1 MTSKLTTGYVQKLL
15 REMEGLLGCPIEVV
29 EDRDSRY
36 PAKIE
41 WARNYGR
48 ERHVVR
54 VNPTTCANGY
64 PIFAMLLSAKL
75 QLQRMPDGAYGVL
88 QAVSGREE
96 NERFAGDFRNDR
108 VGAAMIAQL
117 GARADSIV
125 TMLQN
130 GVIVQCSNQVL
141 EALMSDVVAKDYPEA
156 LDDMKA
162 YLAKAAVEGA
172 GKSYEELLAIYP
184 EFVVTPNR
192 LLNLFFAMKSGE
204 VCGKKLIDAYKPTP
218 EEIDR
223 ALDLYNYFRAERDEL
238 KAGGKIAGDVVRNF
252 LREMKVDRY
261 AHLVLLPIAPAG
273 TFQPRSD
280 DGLTPEQR
288 ESQRQ
293 FFENHGDGK
302 GDAELMTLGLFKAL
316 RELRSWPLESVKSLA
331 VEIATL
337 GMNGI
342 SPTKKYALKN
352 LPNHGEMYGEEILAY
367 YYVTWAKAFPDKV
380 DLLGL
385 PYKAAY
391 DSAVKMLTN
400 LDGK

>member
-1 MTSKLTTGYVQKLL
+1 MFMMSYVEKAKSEL
-15 REMEGLLGCPIEVV
+15 EKLLGCSVEVV

-54 VNPTTCANGY
+54 VNPTICANGY
-64 PIFAMLLSAKL
+64 PIFSMLLMAKL
-75 QLQRMPDGAYGVL
+75 QLQRMPDGAYGIL
-88 QAVSGREE
+88 QPVSSREE
-96 NERFAGDFRNDR
+96 SMRFAGDFRNDR
-108 VGAAMIAQL
+108 IGRVMIAHL
-117 GARADSIV
+117 GASADSMIA
-125 TMLQN
+125 MLQN
-130 GVIVQCSNQVL
+130 GVIVQCCNQVL

-172 GKSYEELLAIYP
+172 AKSHEEFLATYP
-184 EFVVTPNR
+184 EFVVTANR
-192 LLNLFFAMKSGE
+192 LLNLFFAMKCGE
-204 VCGKKLIDAYKPTP
+204 VCGKDLIGAYKPTL

-223 ALDLYNYFRAERDEL
+223 ALDLYNYFRTERDQL
-238 KAGGKIAGDVVRNF
+238 KAGGKIAGDVVKNF

-261 AHLVLLPIAPAG
+261 AHLVLLPIAPSESVQQR
-273 TFQPRSD
+273 TD

-288 ESQRQ
+288 ESQRL
-293 FFENHGDGK
+293 FSENHGDGK
-302 GDAELMTLGLFKAL
+302 GDAELMTLGIFKAL
-316 RELRSWPLESVKSLA
+316 RELRSWPLESVRSLA

-342 SPTKKYALKN
+342 APSRKYTLKG
-352 LPNHGEMYGEEILAY
+352 LPNRGEMYGEEVLAY
-367 YYVTWAKAFPDKV
+367 YYVTWAKVFPDKV
-380 DLLGL
+380 GLLGL

-400 LDGK
+400 LEDNG